1 MEVASNVLGKEKEDR
16 ATLLNERN
24 GHFCKI
30 FLFDQQPAGHDEL
43 VDRRILRL
51 AVE

>member
-24 GHFCKI
+24 GNLCKT
-30 FLFDQQPAGHDEL
+30 LYQTNNLPVMMNLSTVASST
-43 VDRRILRL
+43 
-51 AVE
+51 

>member
-30 FLFDQQPAGHDEL
+30 FYLTNNLPVMMSLSTVASS
-43 VDRRILRL
+43 
-51 AVE
+51 A